1 MIIKVFPN
9 TNELKYSS
17 PVSRG
22 YLQKDLLAGSFAA
35 FLDWLQHEMVG
46 IWNTQ
51 YKIPQTLN
59 KISKQRES
67 QAQVLKH
74 TQIKGYTKW

>member
-1 MIIKVFPN
+1 MYHIVGDSTGCRTDHKMFFLKMIIKVFPN

-17 PVSRG
+17 TVSRG

-46 IWNTQ
+46 I
-51 YKIPQTLN
+51 
-59 KISKQRES
+59 
-67 QAQVLKH
+67 
-74 TQIKGYTKW
+74 